1 MNPFKPTMEPSPLGS
16 SFDDFLREEGI
27 FEEVCAAAEKKIRDY
42 QEVLEV
48 FGKEAARRVM
58 REENEEE
65 NDGVPV

>member
-1 MNPFKPTMEPSPLGS
+1 MNPFRPTMEP
-16 SFDDFLREEGI
+16 
-27 FEEVCAAAEKKIRDY
+27 DY

-65 NDGVPV
+65 KYANS